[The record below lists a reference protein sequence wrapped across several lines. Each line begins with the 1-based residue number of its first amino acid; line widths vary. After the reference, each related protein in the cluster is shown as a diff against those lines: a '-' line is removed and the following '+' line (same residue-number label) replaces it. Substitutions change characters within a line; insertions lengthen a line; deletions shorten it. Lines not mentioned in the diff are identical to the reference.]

1 MKLDARP
8 YEKPSLTGPISF
20 PFHRFTK
27 TLPDESSSI
36 LLHWHDNMEVLLVR
50 DGEGTISVDL
60 EPSTISKGDIC
71 LVLPGQLQA
80 MEPAPDK
87 PLRVERYQFPL
98 SILSGSAEESAVETL
113 FQPLIRGVQIFPWH
127 ITKDFAGYEPLL
139 QCLEEITTITTFY
152 PAAYPLAI
160 KSKLYQ
166 LFYILYYNEPEPEPR
181 NRPQKSV
188 THAKLLLQYVA
199 ENYSDHLGITEMA
212 RVCGFSESH
221 FIKFFKSIVGLTFTE
236 YLNLSRLSKAA
247 EMLISDRTPV
257 GDVAA
262 RCGFLNVSYFNR
274 LFRQK
279 YGIAPTAYRRE
290 GVTLPGQ
297 F

>member
-20 PFHRFTK
+20 PFHRFTM

-60 EPSTISKGDIC
+60 EPSPISKGDIC

-87 PLRVERYQFPL
+87 LLRVERYQFPL

-127 ITKDFAGYEPLL
+127 ITKDFA
-139 QCLEEITTITTFY
+139 
-152 PAAYPLAI
+152 
-160 KSKLYQ
+160 
-166 LFYILYYNEPEPEPR
+166 
-181 NRPQKSV
+181 
-188 THAKLLLQYVA
+188 
-199 ENYSDHLGITEMA
+199 
-212 RVCGFSESH
+212 
-221 FIKFFKSIVGLTFTE
+221 
-236 YLNLSRLSKAA
+236 
-247 EMLISDRTPV
+247 
-257 GDVAA
+257 
-262 RCGFLNVSYFNR
+262 
-274 LFRQK
+274 
-279 YGIAPTAYRRE
+279 
-290 GVTLPGQ
+290 
-297 F
+297 